1 MELRRLNSINN
12 NENSMVIASELTK
25 IINHR

>member
-12 NENSMVIASELTK
+12 NKNFMVITSELTK

>member
-12 NENSMVIASELTK
+12 NKKFIVIASEITK